1 MIAWQHKVQ
10 YYETDRMGITH
21 HSNYIRWMEEGRV
34 AFLDAIGW
42 TYARMEDKGITSPIV
57 SVQCDYKNP
66 TTFDDEV
73 SIEVYVKA
81 CSGAKLVVGYRMV
94 NEETGILAA
103 TGESSHCFLD
113 ANGKILRLKQALPE
127 FYEKLCEEQAK

>member
-42 TYARMEDKGITSPIV
+42 NYARMEDKGITSPIV

-73 SIEVYVKA
+73 RIEVYVKA

-94 NEETGILAA
+94 NEETGTLAA

-113 ANGKILRLKQALPE
+113 ADGKILRLKQALPE

>member
-42 TYARMEDKGITSPIV
+42 NYARMEDKGITSPIV

-94 NEETGILAA
+94 NEETGTLAA

-113 ANGKILRLKQALPE
+113 ADGKILRPKQALPE